1 MAKVEWAVRR
11 VSRGFWTYDLI
22 YCDEGY
28 RHEYSVGECHSR
40 RDAEKRARAAANA
53 EAKAR
58 SMPSERD
65 FAAALGPC
73 GR

>member
-1 MAKVEWAVRR
+1 MAKVEWAVRQ

-28 RHEYSVGECHSR
+28 RHDYSVGECHSR
-40 RDAEKRARAAANA
+40 RAAEKRARAAAKA

-58 SMPSERD
+58 SWVVR
-65 FAAALGPC
+65 
-73 GR
+73 